1 MLFMPARNALIPLMV
16 EERDLAAAN
25 GLTYTTQQGS
35 MLVGLSMSGVILAG
49 FEWMLGVVAHY
60 VPPVWASAMTSGLAG
75 PKAGVLLN
83 SVTFLYSAW
92 VIWKI
97 SSHASERIKARRQP
111 LDLHLIGKDVVEAY
125 RLIADQKQ
133 LRGFLLTLSIGIFGA
148 GAIVPVG
155 LAYVKENLVGIVPF
169 SGLAHGASSP
179 VGNVAETFMMVFLAA
194 GMVLGAVVVPKL
206 AERVSLQQLFVG
218 GTLGFGVGMLMFAT
232 ATQYWIGALLAVAA
246 GFAIAVITVASNT
259 YVAEQVA
266 DELRG
271 RVFTALDSAIRV
283 ALLASMIVLAPIGD
297 AISQLIGRIVVA
309 EHPGMFMYFT
319 GTRVTLIVASL
330 IVIGAGVYAAL
341 ALDIRS
347 SRRDEASGRT
357 GAQEAV

>member
-1 MLFMPARNALIPLMV
+1 
-16 EERDLAAAN
+16 
-25 GLTYTTQQGS
+25 
-35 MLVGLSMSGVILAG
+35 
-49 FEWMLGVVAHY
+49 
-60 VPPVWASAMTSGLAG
+60 
-75 PKAGVLLN
+75 
-83 SVTFLYSAW
+83 
-92 VIWKI
+92 
-97 SSHASERIKARRQP
+97 
-111 LDLHLIGKDVVEAY
+111 
-125 RLIADQKQ
+125 
-133 LRGFLLTLSIGIFGA
+133 
-148 GAIVPVG
+148 
-155 LAYVKENLVGIVPF
+155 
-169 SGLAHGASSP
+169 
-179 VGNVAETFMMVFLAA
+179 
-194 GMVLGAVVVPKL
+194 
-206 AERVSLQQLFVG
+206 
-218 GTLGFGVGMLMFAT
+218 MFAT